1 MDYEVFLDT
10 QETQSLISEL
20 EFNNSTIVGLD
31 SDGISVAGFGIGPGQ
46 NGFILRT
53 TRDKFNNYKKEKLR
67 VFVVKKEKDLN
78 KKYNLIH

>member
-1 MDYEVFLDT
+1 MKYFLDT

-31 SDGISVAGFGIGPGQ
+31 SDGISVRIWNRANFK

-53 TRDKFNNYKKEKLR
+53 TRDKLITKKEKLR
-67 VFVVKKEKDLN
+67 VFVVKKKDLN
-78 KKYNLIH
+78 KYS